1 MLRRNILV
9 LLFIG
14 LLLAWAYQN
23 LYPPPPLLCG
33 SPGGPPVTGPRVVL
47 RDGRHLAY
55 NEYGVSRDVAK
66 YKIVFV
72 HGFSSC
78 RFDESVYHPVSIS
91 SITLNFLYLV
101 LVCVLI
107 LPIKSFRGIFWF
119 MSLFETVHLNCSFD
133 VSHPGL

>member
-1 MLRRNILV
+1 MLRRRNIVV

-14 LLLAWAYQN
+14 LLAWAYQN

-55 NEYGVSRDVAK
+55 NEYGVSRHVAK

-78 RFDESVYHPVSIS
+78 RFDESVYHPVRI
-91 SITLNFLYLV
+91 Y
-101 LVCVLI
+101 
-107 LPIKSFRGIFWF
+107 
-119 MSLFETVHLNCSFD
+119 
-133 VSHPGL
+133 HP